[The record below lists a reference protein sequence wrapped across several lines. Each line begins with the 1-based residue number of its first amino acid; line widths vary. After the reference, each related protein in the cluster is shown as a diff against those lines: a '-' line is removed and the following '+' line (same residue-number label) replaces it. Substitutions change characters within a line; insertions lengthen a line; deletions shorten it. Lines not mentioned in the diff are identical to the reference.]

1 MADTGGEQTISS
13 YIQHHLTNAT
23 VGEGFWTFH
32 IDTLAWS
39 IVLGFVFILSFRS
52 VAKKQQR
59 AYRAS
64 GKPVSN

>member
-52 VAKKQQR
+52 VAKKATTQ
-59 AYRAS
+59 
-64 GKPVSN
+64 